1 MGIPVNTILDRKG
14 HDVGTIAPGATVT
27 DALAELKRFDV
38 GALVVSQDDR
48 HVEGVVSE
56 RDIVRRLAEAG
67 ASALQE
73 TVGSIMSSDVTVC
86 DRSTSTDDLIVMM
99 TERRIRHVPV
109 VHDQALVGIVS
120 IGDIVKW
127 RMEEL
132 ADEAKQLEH
141 YVTGSY

>member
-1 MGIPVNTILDRKG
+1 MGIPVSTILDRKG
-14 HDVGTIAPGATVT
+14 HDVGTIAPGATLT
-27 DALAELKRFDV
+27 DAVAELERFNV

-56 RDIVRRLAEAG
+56 RDIVRRLAETG
-67 ASALQE
+67 ADALQE
-73 TVGSIMSSDVTVC
+73 TVGSIMSADVTVC
-86 DRSTSTDDLIVMM
+86 DRSTSTNDLIVMM

-109 VHDQALVGIVS
+109 VHDGALIGIVS

-132 ADEAKQLEH
+132 ADEAKQLED

>member
-14 HDVGTIAPGATVT
+14 HEVGTIAPGSTLT
-27 DALAELKRFDV
+27 DALAELRRFNV

-56 RDIVRRLAEAG
+56 RDIVRRLAETG
-67 ASALQE
+67 ADALQE
-73 TVGSIMSSDVTVC
+73 TVGSIMSADVTVC

-109 VHDQALVGIVS
+109 VHDGALVGIVS

-132 ADEAKQLEH
+132 ADEAKQLEG